1 MKAKQVKKRRDLSLD
16 DSNQKKISK
25 MQMKRELEKQLYAEK
40 QEKDIVKNKEKH
52 VYKICVEKYEFKGSP
67 REVFTA
73 FLKKNSSTQKGYST
87 LNSGQHVT
95 VEYFDKEQ
103 PLRITSIDGRKGITS
118 FDNIV
123 RLSDFICKI
132 CGNIK
137 PIVHAQ

>member
-1 MKAKQVKKRRDLSLD
+1 MAIKVKSTKARRMLSTD
-16 DSNQKKISK
+16 NNQKKISK
-25 MQMKRELEKQLYAEK
+25 MQIKRELEKQLYAEK
-40 QEKDIVKNKEKH
+40 QEKDVVKNKEKH
-52 VYKICVEKYEFKGSP
+52 VYKTCVEKYEFKGSP

-73 FLKKNSSTQKGYST
+73 FLKKNSSIQRGYSM

-123 RLSDFICKI
+123 RLSDFMRKI
-132 CGNIK
+132 LN
-137 PIVHAQ
+137 Q

>member
-1 MKAKQVKKRRDLSLD
+1 M
-16 DSNQKKISK
+16 
-25 MQMKRELEKQLYAEK
+25 
-40 QEKDIVKNKEKH
+40 
-52 VYKICVEKYEFKGSP
+52 
-67 REVFTA
+67 
-73 FLKKNSSTQKGYST
+73 

-123 RLSDFICKI
+123 RLSDFMRK
-132 CGNIK
+132 NIK